1 LKEMEMQEMKEKEQQ
16 LKNMAEL
23 EKGNLL
29 P

>member
-1 LKEMEMQEMKEKEQQ
+1 MEMQEMKEKEQQ